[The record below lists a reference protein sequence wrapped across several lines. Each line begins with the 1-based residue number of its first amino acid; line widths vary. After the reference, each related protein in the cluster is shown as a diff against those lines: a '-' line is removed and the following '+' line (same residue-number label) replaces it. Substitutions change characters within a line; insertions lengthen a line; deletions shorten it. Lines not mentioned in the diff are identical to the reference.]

1 MNKKFV
7 ILGLILLLAVIIY
20 YWLGGFK
27 SIRKEIIKDTN
38 ITVLGFYYE
47 GKIGSDSLQNLFE
60 QARQLV
66 LKEEYAKSI
75 ALVYY
80 GEPNE
85 NTGEVKNFI
94 GVQTDNTAIKAKP
107 YNWEYRKF
115 KRNKSIMGCIEA
127 NVLAMPTPDDMVS
140 ELKSFALENEVALDS
155 IFIEYYRGPNNVCVE
170 LLSK

>member
-85 NTGEVKNFI
+85 NTGE
-94 GVQTDNTAIKAKP
+94 
-107 YNWEYRKF
+107 
-115 KRNKSIMGCIEA
+115 
-127 NVLAMPTPDDMVS
+127 
-140 ELKSFALENEVALDS
+140 
-155 IFIEYYRGPNNVCVE
+155 
-170 LLSK
+170 